1 MTQEEKEHVI
11 KIAAEWLV
19 LNLPDETDK
28 KFWIEDFV
36 NYLDI
41 QL

>member
-1 MTQEEKEHVI
+1 MTQKEKELVI
-11 KIAAEWLV
+11 ILAAEWLE

-28 KFWIEDFV
+28 RFWIEDFV

>member
-1 MTQEEKEHVI
+1 MTQEYKERAI
-11 KIAAEWLV
+11 KIVAEWLE

-28 KFWIEDFV
+28 RFWIEDFV

>member
-1 MTQEEKEHVI
+1 MTQEDKERAI
-11 KIAAEWLV
+11 KIAADWLE
-19 LNLPDETDK
+19 LNLPNETDK

-41 QL
+41 HL

>member
-1 MTQEEKEHVI
+1 MTQEDKERTI
-11 KIAAEWLV
+11 KIAVEWLE
-19 LNLPDETDK
+19 LNLPNETDK

-41 QL
+41 KL

>member
-1 MTQEEKEHVI
+1 MTQSEKERCI

-19 LNLPDETDK
+19 LNLPENDK
-28 KFWIEDFV
+28 EFWIDDFV

-41 QL
+41 NL

>member
-1 MTQEEKEHVI
+1 MTQEDKERTI
-11 KIAAEWLV
+11 KIAAEWLE

-28 KFWIEDFV
+28 RFWIEDFV

>member
-1 MTQEEKEHVI
+1 MTQEDKERAI
-11 KIAAEWLV
+11 KIAAEWLE
-19 LNLPDETDK
+19 LNLPDEADK
-28 KFWIEDFV
+28 RFWIEDFV

>member
-1 MTQEEKEHVI
+1 MSQEEKERVI
-11 KIAAEWLV
+11 KIAAEWLK

-28 KFWIEDFV
+28 NFWIEDFA

>member
-1 MTQEEKEHVI
+1 MTQEDKERAI
-11 KIAAEWLV
+11 KVAAEWLE

-28 KFWIEDFV
+28 RFWIEDFV

>member
-1 MTQEEKEHVI
+1 MTPGEKEHTI
-11 KIAAEWLV
+11 KIAAEWLE
-19 LNLPDETDK
+19 LNLPNETDK
-28 KFWIEDFV
+28 RFWIEDFV

>member
-1 MTQEEKEHVI
+1 MSQEEKERVI
-11 KIAAEWLV
+11 KIAVGWLE

>member
-1 MTQEEKEHVI
+1 MTQKDKERAI
-11 KIAAEWLV
+11 KIATEWLE
-19 LNLPDETDK
+19 LNLPDEADK
-28 KFWIEDFV
+28 RFWIEDFV